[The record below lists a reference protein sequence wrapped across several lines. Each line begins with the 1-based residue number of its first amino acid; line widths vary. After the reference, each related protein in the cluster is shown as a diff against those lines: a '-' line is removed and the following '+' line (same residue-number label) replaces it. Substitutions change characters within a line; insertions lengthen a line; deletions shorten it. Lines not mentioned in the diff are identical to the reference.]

1 MEIRKVM
8 EATQQMREVAK
19 WTRVKRVL
27 KLGSMLKTKV
37 PRYPMMNGKSNHQLR
52 SFKLRFLESYDKQ
65 IALLKTQTS
74 LLRKLSATMD
84 QMMNKIMITMET
96 VAMVRAN
103 TQEMLARTELVKLN

>member
-1 MEIRKVM
+1 MLVG
-8 EATQQMREVAK
+8 AK
-19 WTRVKRVL
+19 WTRVKRAL
-27 KLGSMLKTKV
+27 KLVSMLKTKV
-37 PRYPMMNGKSNHQLR
+37 PKYLMMNGKSNHQLR

-96 VAMVRAN
+96 VAMVKAN
-103 TQEMLARTELVKLN
+103 TQEMLARTEQVKLN